1 MATTAS
7 IMFFKNEFVAE
18 LSDGRHIERRE
29 WREMALALYSAGVV
43 DGDVTYEWRT
53 GQRMITAGQQ
63 VALKA
68 EMRRLAS
75 TSAVRM
81 VVAA

>member
-7 IMFFKNEFVAE
+7 VMLFKNEFVAE
-18 LSDGRHIERRE
+18 VSDGRRLERHN
-29 WREMALALYSAGVV
+29 WREMALALYSAGVQDSEV
-43 DGDVTYEWRT
+43 AYEWRS

-68 EMRRLAS
+68 EMRRLAHS
-75 TSAVRM
+75 SNVHM

>member
-7 IMFFKNEFVAE
+7 VMFFKKEFIAA
-18 LSDGRHIERRE
+18 LSDGRRIERND
-29 WREMALALYSAGVV
+29 WREMALALYTAGIHDNEVV
-43 DGDVTYEWRT
+43 YEWRS

-68 EMRRLAS
+68 EMRRLAQS
-75 TSAVRM
+75 SSVHI